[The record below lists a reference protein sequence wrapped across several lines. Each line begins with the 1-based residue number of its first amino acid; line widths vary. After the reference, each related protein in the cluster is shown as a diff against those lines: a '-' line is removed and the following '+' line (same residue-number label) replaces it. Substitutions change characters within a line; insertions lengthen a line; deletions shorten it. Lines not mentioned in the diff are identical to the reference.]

1 MSVRQIEN
9 MVKRRENQPMAKKSG
24 KRKQVAKAKSASPK
38 VSAPVPIQ
46 SAAVAKREDR
56 IGWYSLYVYAVCLVT
71 LLTCLF
77 SLVSVVRGI
86 VDVLWPDPGYFDP
99 YSVPKDSA
107 LTADQIKKNL
117 TENNQR
123 QALKGIVNS
132 LTTLIIAGPIYIFHW
147 RLARRSSSQQ
157 LLKS

>member
-1 MSVRQIEN
+1 
-9 MVKRRENQPMAKKSG
+9 MASKVTKS
-24 KRKQVAKAKSASPK
+24 KQVAKRKSAPSRPI
-38 VSAPVPIQ
+38 AQVPTRNEPI
-46 SAAVAKREDR
+46 AKREDR
-56 IGWYSLYVYAVCLVT
+56 IGWYSLYIYAVCLVT

-86 VDVLWPDPGYFDP
+86 VDALWPDPGYFDP

-107 LTADQIKKNL
+107 LSPDQIKANL

-132 LTTLIIAGPIYIFHW
+132 LTTLIIAGPIYLMHW
-147 RLARRSSSQQ
+147 RLAKRSRAH
-157 LLKS
+157 

>member
-1 MSVRQIEN
+1 
-9 MVKRRENQPMAKKSG
+9 MASKVSKS
-24 KRKQVAKAKSASPK
+24 KQVAKRKSVTSRPT
-38 VSAPVPIQ
+38 APALTRNEPI
-46 SAAVAKREDR
+46 VKREDR
-56 IGWYSLYVYAVCLVT
+56 IDWYSLYIYAVCLVT

-86 VDVLWPDPGYFDP
+86 VDALWPDPGYFDP

-107 LTADQIKKNL
+107 LSPDQIKENL

-132 LTTLIIAGPIYIFHW
+132 LTTLIIAGPIYLLHW
-147 RLARRSSSQQ
+147 HLARRHRERVG
-157 LLKS
+157 

>member
-1 MSVRQIEN
+1 
-9 MVKRRENQPMAKKSG
+9 MASKVTKS
-24 KRKQVAKAKSASPK
+24 KQVAKRKSVTSRPT
-38 VSAPVPIQ
+38 APALTRNEPI
-46 SAAVAKREDR
+46 VNREDR
-56 IGWYSLYVYAVCLVT
+56 IDWYSLYIYAVCLVT

-86 VDVLWPDPGYFDP
+86 VDALWPDPGYFDP

-107 LTADQIKKNL
+107 LSPDQIKENL

-132 LTTLIIAGPIYIFHW
+132 LTTLIIAGPIYLMHW
-147 RLARRSSSQQ
+147 RLAKRSRAH
-157 LLKS
+157 

>member
-1 MSVRQIEN
+1 
-9 MVKRRENQPMAKKSG
+9 MASKVTKS
-24 KRKQVAKAKSASPK
+24 KQVAKRKSVTSRPT
-38 VSAPVPIQ
+38 APALTRNDPI
-46 SAAVAKREDR
+46 VKREDR
-56 IGWYSLYVYAVCLVT
+56 IDWYSLYIYAVCLVT

-86 VDVLWPDPGYFDP
+86 VDALWPDPGYFDP

-107 LTADQIKKNL
+107 LSPDQIKENL

-132 LTTLIIAGPIYIFHW
+132 LTTLIIAGPIYLMHW
-147 RLARRSSSQQ
+147 RLAKRSRAH
-157 LLKS
+157 

>member
-1 MSVRQIEN
+1 
-9 MVKRRENQPMAKKSG
+9 MASKVSKS
-24 KRKQVAKAKSASPK
+24 KQVAKRKSVTSRP
-38 VSAPVPIQ
+38 SAPVLTRNEPI
-46 SAAVAKREDR
+46 VKREDR
-56 IGWYSLYVYAVCLVT
+56 IDWYSLYIYAVCLVT

-86 VDVLWPDPGYFDP
+86 VDAIWPDPGYFDP

-107 LTADQIKKNL
+107 LSPDQIKENL

-132 LTTLIIAGPIYIFHW
+132 LTTIIIAGPIYLMHW
-147 RLARRSSSQQ
+147 RRAKRSRAI
-157 LLKS
+157 

>member
-1 MSVRQIEN
+1 MASRSAKSKQV
-9 MVKRRENQPMAKKSG
+9 VKRKS
-24 KRKQVAKAKSASPK
+24 VAPRP
-38 VSAPVPIQ
+38 SAPALKQ
-46 SAAVAKREDR
+46 SEPAIAKREDR
-56 IGWYSLYVYAVCLVT
+56 IGWYSLYIYAVCLVT

-86 VDVLWPDPGYFDP
+86 VDALWPDPGYFDP

-107 LTADQIKKNL
+107 LSPDQIKENL

-132 LTTLIIAGPIYIFHW
+132 LTTLIIAGPIYLMHW
-147 RLARRSSSQQ
+147 RLAKRSRAT
-157 LLKS
+157 

>member
-1 MSVRQIEN
+1 
-9 MVKRRENQPMAKKSG
+9 MASKVTKS
-24 KRKQVAKAKSASPK
+24 KQVAKRKSVTSRPT
-38 VSAPVPIQ
+38 APALTRNEPI
-46 SAAVAKREDR
+46 VKREDR
-56 IGWYSLYVYAVCLVT
+56 IGWYSLYIYAVCLVT

-86 VDVLWPDPGYFDP
+86 VDALWPDPGYFDP

-107 LTADQIKKNL
+107 LSPDQIKENL

-132 LTTLIIAGPIYIFHW
+132 LTTLIIAGPIYLMHW
-147 RLARRSSSQQ
+147 RLAKRSRAH
-157 LLKS
+157 

>member
-1 MSVRQIEN
+1 
-9 MVKRRENQPMAKKSG
+9 MASKVSKS
-24 KRKQVAKAKSASPK
+24 KQVAKRKSVTSRP
-38 VSAPVPIQ
+38 SAPALTRNEPI
-46 SAAVAKREDR
+46 VKREDR
-56 IGWYSLYVYAVCLVT
+56 IDWYSLYIYAVCLVT

-86 VDVLWPDPGYFDP
+86 VDALWPDPGYFDP

-107 LTADQIKKNL
+107 LSPDQIKENL

-132 LTTLIIAGPIYIFHW
+132 LTTLIIAGPIYLMHW
-147 RLARRSSSQQ
+147 RLAKRSRN
-157 LLKS
+157 L

>member
-1 MSVRQIEN
+1 
-9 MVKRRENQPMAKKSG
+9 MASKVSKS
-24 KRKQVAKAKSASPK
+24 KQVAKRKSVTSRPT
-38 VSAPVPIQ
+38 APALTRSEPI
-46 SAAVAKREDR
+46 VKREDR
-56 IGWYSLYVYAVCLVT
+56 IDWYSLYIYAVCLVT

-86 VDVLWPDPGYFDP
+86 VDALWPDPGYFDP

-107 LTADQIKKNL
+107 LSPDQIKENL

-132 LTTLIIAGPIYIFHW
+132 LTTFIIAGPIYFMHW
-147 RLARRSSSQQ
+147 RLAKRSRA
-157 LLKS
+157 L

>member
-1 MSVRQIEN
+1 
-9 MVKRRENQPMAKKSG
+9 MASKVTKS
-24 KRKQVAKAKSASPK
+24 KQVAKRKSVTSRPT
-38 VSAPVPIQ
+38 APALTRNEPI
-46 SAAVAKREDR
+46 VKREDR
-56 IGWYSLYVYAVCLVT
+56 IDWYSLYIYAVCLVT

-86 VDVLWPDPGYFDP
+86 VDALWPDPGYFDP

-107 LTADQIKKNL
+107 LSPDQIKENL

-132 LTTLIIAGPIYIFHW
+132 LTTLIIAGPIYIMHW
-147 RLARRSSSQQ
+147 RLAKRSRAH
-157 LLKS
+157 

>member
-1 MSVRQIEN
+1 
-9 MVKRRENQPMAKKSG
+9 MASKVSKS
-24 KRKQVAKAKSASPK
+24 KQVAKRKSVTSRP
-38 VSAPVPIQ
+38 SAPALTGSEPI
-46 SAAVAKREDR
+46 VKREDR
-56 IGWYSLYVYAVCLVT
+56 IDWYSLYIYAVCLVT

-86 VDVLWPDPGYFDP
+86 VDALWPDPGYFDP

-107 LTADQIKKNL
+107 LSPDQIKENL

-132 LTTLIIAGPIYIFHW
+132 LTTLIIAGPIYLMHW
-147 RLARRSSSQQ
+147 RLAKRSRAH
-157 LLKS
+157 

>member
-1 MSVRQIEN
+1 
-9 MVKRRENQPMAKKSG
+9 MASKVTKS
-24 KRKQVAKAKSASPK
+24 KQVAKRKSVTSRPT
-38 VSAPVPIQ
+38 APALTRNEPI
-46 SAAVAKREDR
+46 VKREDR
-56 IGWYSLYVYAVCLVT
+56 IDWYSLYIYAVCLVT

-86 VDVLWPDPGYFDP
+86 VDALWPDPGYFDP

-107 LTADQIKKNL
+107 LSPDQIKENL

-132 LTTLIIAGPIYIFHW
+132 LTTLIIAGPIYFMHW
-147 RLARRSSSQQ
+147 RLAKRSRAH
-157 LLKS
+157 

>member
-1 MSVRQIEN
+1 
-9 MVKRRENQPMAKKSG
+9 MAGKVSKS
-24 KRKQVAKAKSASPK
+24 KQVAKRKSVTSRPT
-38 VSAPVPIQ
+38 APALTRNEPI
-46 SAAVAKREDR
+46 VKREDR
-56 IGWYSLYVYAVCLVT
+56 IDWYSLYIYAVCLVT

-86 VDVLWPDPGYFDP
+86 VDALYPDPGYFDP

-107 LTADQIKKNL
+107 LSPDQIKENL

-132 LTTLIIAGPIYIFHW
+132 LTTLIIAGPIYLMHW
-147 RLARRSSSQQ
+147 RLAKRSRAH
-157 LLKS
+157 

>member
-1 MSVRQIEN
+1 
-9 MVKRRENQPMAKKSG
+9 MAGKVSKS
-24 KRKQVAKAKSASPK
+24 KQVAKRKSVTSRPT
-38 VSAPVPIQ
+38 APALTRNEPI
-46 SAAVAKREDR
+46 VKRGDL
-56 IGWYSLYVYAVCLVT
+56 IDWYSLYIYAVCLVT

-86 VDVLWPDPGYFDP
+86 VDALWPDPGYFDP

-107 LTADQIKKNL
+107 LSPDQIKENL

-132 LTTLIIAGPIYIFHW
+132 LTTLIIAGPIYLMHW
-147 RLARRSSSQQ
+147 RLAKRSRAH
-157 LLKS
+157 

>member
-1 MSVRQIEN
+1 
-9 MVKRRENQPMAKKSG
+9 MASKVSKSKQVT
-24 KRKQVAKAKSASPK
+24 KRKSVTSRPT
-38 VSAPVPIQ
+38 APALTRSEPI
-46 SAAVAKREDR
+46 VKREDR
-56 IGWYSLYVYAVCLVT
+56 IDWYSLYIYAVCLVT

-86 VDVLWPDPGYFDP
+86 VDALWPDPGYFDP

-107 LTADQIKKNL
+107 LSPDQIKENL

-132 LTTLIIAGPIYIFHW
+132 LTTLIIAGPIYLMHW
-147 RLARRSSSQQ
+147 RLAKRSRAH
-157 LLKS
+157 

>member
-1 MSVRQIEN
+1 
-9 MVKRRENQPMAKKSG
+9 MASKVTKS
-24 KRKQVAKAKSASPK
+24 KQVAKRKSVTSRP
-38 VSAPVPIQ
+38 SAPALTRNEPI
-46 SAAVAKREDR
+46 VKREDR
-56 IGWYSLYVYAVCLVT
+56 IDWYSLYIYAVCLVT

-86 VDVLWPDPGYFDP
+86 VDALWPDPGYFDP

-107 LTADQIKKNL
+107 LSPDQIKENL

-132 LTTLIIAGPIYIFHW
+132 LTTLIIAGPIYLMHW
-147 RLARRSSSQQ
+147 RLAKRSRAH
-157 LLKS
+157 

>member
-1 MSVRQIEN
+1 
-9 MVKRRENQPMAKKSG
+9 MASKVTKS
-24 KRKQVAKAKSASPK
+24 KQVAKRKSVTSRPT
-38 VSAPVPIQ
+38 APALTRNEPI
-46 SAAVAKREDR
+46 VKREDR
-56 IGWYSLYVYAVCLVT
+56 IDWYSLYIYAVCLVT

-86 VDVLWPDPGYFDP
+86 VDALWPDPGYFDP

-107 LTADQIKKNL
+107 LSPDQIKENL

-132 LTTLIIAGPIYIFHW
+132 LTTLIIAGPIYLMHW
-147 RLARRSSSQQ
+147 RLAKRSTAH
-157 LLKS
+157 

>member
-1 MSVRQIEN
+1 
-9 MVKRRENQPMAKKSG
+9 MASKVTKS
-24 KRKQVAKAKSASPK
+24 KQVAKRKSVTSRPT
-38 VSAPVPIQ
+38 APALTRNEPI
-46 SAAVAKREDR
+46 VKREDR
-56 IGWYSLYVYAVCLVT
+56 IDLYSLYIYAVCLVT

-86 VDVLWPDPGYFDP
+86 VDALWPDPGYFDP

-107 LTADQIKKNL
+107 LSPDQIKENL

-132 LTTLIIAGPIYIFHW
+132 LTTLIIAGPVYLMHW
-147 RLARRSSSQQ
+147 RLAKRSRAH
-157 LLKS
+157 

>member
-1 MSVRQIEN
+1 
-9 MVKRRENQPMAKKSG
+9 MASKVTKSKQVT
-24 KRKQVAKAKSASPK
+24 KRKSVTSRPT
-38 VSAPVPIQ
+38 APALTRNEPI
-46 SAAVAKREDR
+46 VKREDR
-56 IGWYSLYVYAVCLVT
+56 IDWYSLYIYAVCLVT

-86 VDVLWPDPGYFDP
+86 VDALWPDPGYFDP

-107 LTADQIKKNL
+107 LSPDQIKENL

-132 LTTLIIAGPIYIFHW
+132 LTTLIIAGPIYLMHW
-147 RLARRSSSQQ
+147 RLAKRSRAH
-157 LLKS
+157 

>member
-1 MSVRQIEN
+1 
-9 MVKRRENQPMAKKSG
+9 MASKVTKS
-24 KRKQVAKAKSASPK
+24 KQVAKRKSASSRPI
-38 VSAPVPIQ
+38 AQVPTRSEPI
-46 SAAVAKREDR
+46 AKREDR
-56 IGWYSLYVYAVCLVT
+56 IGWYSLYIYAVCLVT

-86 VDVLWPDPGYFDP
+86 VDALWPDPGYFDP

-107 LTADQIKKNL
+107 LSPDQIKANL

-132 LTTLIIAGPIYIFHW
+132 LTTLIIAGPIYLMHW
-147 RLARRSSSQQ
+147 RLAKRSRA
-157 LLKS
+157 L

>member
-1 MSVRQIEN
+1 
-9 MVKRRENQPMAKKSG
+9 MASKVSKN
-24 KRKQVAKAKSASPK
+24 KQVAKRKSVTSRPT
-38 VSAPVPIQ
+38 APALTRNEPI
-46 SAAVAKREDR
+46 VKREDR
-56 IGWYSLYVYAVCLVT
+56 IDWYSLYIYAVCLVT

-86 VDVLWPDPGYFDP
+86 VDALWPDPGYFDP

-107 LTADQIKKNL
+107 LSPDQIKENL

-132 LTTLIIAGPIYIFHW
+132 LTTLIIAGPIYLLHW
-147 RLARRSSSQQ
+147 HLARRHRERVG
-157 LLKS
+157 

>member
-1 MSVRQIEN
+1 
-9 MVKRRENQPMAKKSG
+9 MASKSA
-24 KRKQVAKAKSASPK
+24 KSKQVAKRKTVSPRP
-38 VSAPVPIQ
+38 SSPAQRQ
-46 SAAVAKREDR
+46 SEPAIAKREDR
-56 IGWYSLYVYAVCLVT
+56 IGWYSLYIYAVCLVT

-86 VDVLWPDPGYFDP
+86 VDALWPDPGYFDP

-107 LTADQIKKNL
+107 LSPDQIKENL

-132 LTTLIIAGPIYIFHW
+132 LTTLIIAGPIYLMHW
-147 RLARRSSSQQ
+147 RLAKRSRN
-157 LLKS
+157 L

>member
-1 MSVRQIEN
+1 
-9 MVKRRENQPMAKKSG
+9 MASKVSKSKQFA
-24 KRKQVAKAKSASPK
+24 KRKSVTSRPT
-38 VSAPVPIQ
+38 APALTRNEPI
-46 SAAVAKREDR
+46 VKRED
-56 IGWYSLYVYAVCLVT
+56 IIDWYSLYIYAVCLVT

-86 VDVLWPDPGYFDP
+86 VDALWPDPGYFDP

-107 LTADQIKKNL
+107 LSPDQIKENL

-132 LTTLIIAGPIYIFHW
+132 LTTLIIAGPIYLMHW
-147 RLARRSSSQQ
+147 RLAKRSRAH
-157 LLKS
+157 

>member
-1 MSVRQIEN
+1 
-9 MVKRRENQPMAKKSG
+9 MASKVTKS
-24 KRKQVAKAKSASPK
+24 KQVAKRKSVTSRPT
-38 VSAPVPIQ
+38 APALTRNEPI
-46 SAAVAKREDR
+46 VKREDQ
-56 IGWYSLYVYAVCLVT
+56 IDWYSLYIYAVCLVT

-86 VDVLWPDPGYFDP
+86 VDALWPDPGYFDP

-107 LTADQIKKNL
+107 LSPDQIKENL

-132 LTTLIIAGPIYIFHW
+132 LTTLIIAGPIYLMHW
-147 RLARRSSSQQ
+147 RLAKRSRAH
-157 LLKS
+157 

>member
-1 MSVRQIEN
+1 
-9 MVKRRENQPMAKKSG
+9 MASKVTKS
-24 KRKQVAKAKSASPK
+24 KQVAKRKSVTSRPT
-38 VSAPVPIQ
+38 APALTRNEPI
-46 SAAVAKREDR
+46 VKREDR
-56 IGWYSLYVYAVCLVT
+56 IDWYSLYIYAVCLVT

-86 VDVLWPDPGYFDP
+86 VDALWPDPGYFDP

-107 LTADQIKKNL
+107 LSPDQIKENL

-132 LTTLIIAGPIYIFHW
+132 LTTLIIAGPIYLMYW
-147 RLARRSSSQQ
+147 RLAKRSRAH
-157 LLKS
+157 

>member
-1 MSVRQIEN
+1 MASKSV
-9 MVKRRENQPMAKKSG
+9 KS
-24 KRKQVAKAKSASPK
+24 KQVAKQKSVTARS
-38 VSAPVPIQ
+38 SAPAQKQ
-46 SAAVAKREDR
+46 SEPAIARREDR
-56 IGWYSLYVYAVCLVT
+56 IGWYSLYIYAVCLVT

-86 VDVLWPDPGYFDP
+86 VDALWPDPGYFDP

-107 LTADQIKKNL
+107 LSPDQIKENL

-132 LTTLIIAGPIYIFHW
+132 LTTLIIAGPIYLMHW
-147 RLARRSSSQQ
+147 RLAKRSRAH
-157 LLKS
+157 